1 MKDWQIDMAV
11 REIEFPDF
19 ENKLNKEVALMKF
32 KAVIAVQIL
41 QTAEDFGVAPKELY
55 EDIGDWLSSLI
66 E

>member
-1 MKDWQIDMAV
+1 MKDWQIDMII